1 MAGKRGNDNKLMC
14 AFCGAREG
22 DEPQVI
28 FAPSGYEGLAI
39 CSNCLRNGYE
49 ALCQE
54 KQAKRN
60 VPPVLELKVPTP
72 AAIKAELDAY
82 VVGQERAKRVLAVAV
97 HNHYKRL
104 QTQAGVHSKA
114 NAELFKDVELDK
126 SNVLLLGPTGSGK
139 TLLARTLA
147 RLLDVPFA
155 ICDATTLTEAGSVG
169 EEVEHIILRLYQASG
184 NDIDRTQIGI
194 IYVDE
199 IDKIARKTEN
209 VSITRDVSGEGVQQ
223 ALLKILEGTVANVP
237 PQGGR
242 KHPQQEFIRIDTSNI
257 LFICGGAFVGLDKII
272 QRRCGKQVLGFKRLI
287 DGEAEKAEKAAENLE
302 KNPYSKCEPEDLIRF
317 GLIPEFVGR
326 LPVVTSLEPLDR
338 DDLIRILKEPKNAL
352 IRQYQ
357 RLLAMEG
364 VTLEFTDD
372 ALIALADKA
381 VQRGTGA
388 RGLRAI
394 LEELMT
400 DVMFEAPSAEGVT
413 RCVIDADAVRGET
426 APKLLSDTV
435 KPVTRRVMKKAQ
447 G

>member
-1 MAGKRGNDNKLMC
+1 MAESRTADRKETNKIQ
-14 AFCGAREG
+14 ARYIGCG
-22 DEPQVI
+22 
-28 FAPSGYEGLAI
+28 
-39 CSNCLRNGYE
+39 
-49 ALCQE
+49 
-54 KQAKRN
+54 
-60 VPPVLELKVPTP
+60 
-72 AAIKAELDAY
+72 
-82 VVGQERAKRVLAVAV
+82 
-97 HNHYKRL
+97 
-104 QTQAGVHSKA
+104 
-114 NAELFKDVELDK
+114 
-126 SNVLLLGPTGSGK
+126 
-139 TLLARTLA
+139 
-147 RLLDVPFA
+147 
-155 ICDATTLTEAGSVG
+155 
-169 EEVEHIILRLYQASG
+169 
-184 NDIDRTQIGI
+184 
-194 IYVDE
+194 
-199 IDKIARKTEN
+199 
-209 VSITRDVSGEGVQQ
+209 RD
-223 ALLKILEGTVANVP
+223 
-237 PQGGR
+237 
-242 KHPQQEFIRIDTSNI
+242 
-257 LFICGGAFVGLDKII
+257 
-272 QRRCGKQVLGFKRLI
+272 
-287 DGEAEKAEKAAENLE
+287 EAEKAEKAAENLE